1 MNKKSLFTSLFIAF
15 AIGLYFFLYHR
26 NKTLKFVPDQADIIV
41 LIDVKKSARQS
52 LWSLATEP
60 SNWLKT
66 SKSKSTISSFRK
78 SGLKIPDF
86 LQVFHL
92 RNTQITAWYTVL
104 EIDDNKK

>member
-1 MNKKSLFTSLFIAF
+1 MPA
-15 AIGLYFFLYHR
+15 A
-26 NKTLKFVPDQADIIV
+26 Q
-41 LIDVKKSARQS
+41 
-52 LWSLATEP
+52 ATEP

-104 EIDDNKK
+104 EIDDNKKLFGYLEKHQFIKNESNLL